1 MCHFVLVNNM
11 FHVMI
16 HSQGFIEGMPVFDNV
31 KQLEI
36 RIPHRSGA
44 SLDHHVYLLSSFP
57 SVRVLK
63 IKVRKQRIVY
73 VDHAC
78 IP

>member
-1 MCHFVLVNNM
+1 
-11 FHVMI
+11 MI

-63 IKVRKQRIVY
+63 IKVRT
-73 VDHAC
+73 
-78 IP
+78 